1 MAVVGKNLPEGVD
14 EAGVLQGGR
23 TPDPEAQD
31 KCMVVVVRNVDVQFA
46 VESSEDSNMWLQEVG
61 ASPVGIL
68 WVLVV
73 AMAVR
78 QPSQVEEVVLPLH
91 WRVAAAVLTHEI
103 FLELELSLLVQAA
116 LEEYAH
122 ESEKVESEVVA

>member
-1 MAVVGKNLPEGVD
+1 M
-14 EAGVLQGGR
+14 R
-23 TPDPEAQD
+23 
-31 KCMVVVVRNVDVQFA
+31 
-46 VESSEDSNMWLQEVG
+46 LQEVG
-61 ASPVGIL
+61 ASPEGIL

-78 QPSQVEEVVLPLH
+78 QPSRVEEVVLPLH
-91 WRVAAAVLTHEI
+91 WWVAAAGLTHEI

-116 LEEYAH
+116 LEECAH